1 MIQGFGFP
9 RIKNS
14 LAQQVAAA
22 QARQDAQN
30 GAVAS
35 LAGMYG
41 AASAGSY
48 DGVAGAGANAYGGYA
63 YNGVNSY
70 GSSSSS
76 GGVLNSVVAAS
87 AGLSQAATG
96 ERASAFDQLS
106 LALLFMSCLVH
117 FESSSRCLV
126 GA

>member
-9 RIKNS
+9 HIKNS
-14 LAQQVAAA
+14 MAQQVAAA

-48 DGVAGAGANAYGGYA
+48 DGAAAAGANAYGGYA

-70 GSSSSS
+70 CSGSSSS

-87 AGLSQAATG
+87 AGLSQQATG
-96 ERASAFDQLS
+96 ERANAF
-106 LALLFMSCLVH
+106 
-117 FESSSRCLV
+117 E
-126 GA
+126 